1 VPIGEGVKKQIQVL
15 RQIYRLRTENMIKN
29 ITVFVLLVLTSL
41 TTSAQKQFK
50 CTPEWVQKIEE
61 IAPEKAEVQ
70 PAKTRKILI
79 FDRFT
84 GYDHWVIP
92 HTSQVIKVLGEK
104 TGAYEVRITQD
115 VFCFEKSNLKNY
127 DAVVLNSACSIGPRR
142 DLILDAL
149 DIDTSMGDEEKK
161 TKAAELEANL
171 IDYVK
176 KGGGLM
182 VTHGAIV
189 MQNNSMPFSEMV
201 GGSFD
206 YHPKQQKVKL
216 ELVEPDHPLTK
227 AFEGKPFVHVDEP
240 YLFNKAYEKKNF
252 RPLLYM
258 DTDDLAGKKKPIED
272 NIRYVSWIKKYGK
285 GRVFYVSPSHN
296 AQSFEDARLLKFYL
310 DGAQYVLGDLE
321 CDDSPANL

>member
-1 VPIGEGVKKQIQVL
+1 MKKITTL
-15 RQIYRLRTENMIKN
+15 LMLSIFIYAAH
-29 ITVFVLLVLTSL
+29 
-41 TTSAQKQFK
+41 AQKPFK
-50 CTPEWVQKIEE
+50 CTPEWVQKIEK
-61 IAPEKAEVQ
+61 IAPAKAEVQ
-70 PAKTRKILI
+70 AAKTRKILI

-84 GYDHWVIP
+84 GFDHWVIP
-92 HTSQVIKVLGEK
+92 HTSEVIKVLGQK
-104 TGAYEVRITQD
+104 TGAYEVRITKD

-127 DAVVLNSACSIGPRR
+127 DAVVLNSTCSKGPRR

-149 DIDTSMGDEEKK
+149 DIDTSMGDAEKK
-161 TKAAELEANL
+161 AKAAELEANL

-206 YHPKQQKVKL
+206 YHPKQQEVRL
-216 ELVEPDHPLTK
+216 ELCEPSHTLSK
-227 AFEGKPFVHVDEP
+227 AFEGKPFIHFDEP
-240 YLFNKAYEKKNF
+240 YLFNKAYAKKNF

-258 DTDDLAGKKKPIED
+258 DTDKLEGKKKAIED
-272 NIRYVSWIKKYGK
+272 NIRYVSWIRKHGK

-296 AQSFEDARLLKFYL
+296 AQSFEDTRLLKFYL
-310 DGAQYVLGDLE
+310 DGAQYVLGDLD
-321 CDDSPANL
+321 CDDTPMKP